1 MCPGLLSQWEHVF
14 LKTITNRQKKIKANT
29 KRETTQVE
37 GKTAVDYR
45 LGIFMRGT
53 EKPKLQPQKKTKA
66 KTYEACS

>member
-14 LKTITNRQKKIKANT
+14 LKTSTNRQKKIKANT

-37 GKTAVDYR
+37 GKPLWIIDWVF
-45 LGIFMRGT
+45 LGGGI

>member
-45 LGIFMRGT
+45 LGIFMRGDRKT
-53 EKPKLQPQKKTKA
+53 ETPTAQKTKA
-66 KTYEACS
+66 KMYEACS